1 MSFQSKDN
9 WTDDDTVFVDENSS
23 VDRNVDNV
31 KSTQDDDSTD
41 DEVVEV
47 DNEKQRVRLV
57 EPVTYG

>member
-47 DNEKQRVRLV
+47 DNEKQRVKLV